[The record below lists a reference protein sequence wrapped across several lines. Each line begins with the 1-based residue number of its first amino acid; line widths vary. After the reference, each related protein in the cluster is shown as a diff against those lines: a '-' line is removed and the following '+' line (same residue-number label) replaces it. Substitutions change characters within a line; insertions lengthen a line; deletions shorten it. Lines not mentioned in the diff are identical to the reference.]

1 MKSFSFAVVIAIAA
15 LFSAFF
21 IGYKSDCTPGAF
33 AYFVILNFLCTQHG
47 NLYDTELLRQVKKMF
62 IAFGEFDFVLESL

>member
-1 MKSFSFAVVIAIAA
+1 MVIAIAA

-47 NLYDTELLRQVKKMF
+47 NLYDTEFLRQVKKSWMYVMMF